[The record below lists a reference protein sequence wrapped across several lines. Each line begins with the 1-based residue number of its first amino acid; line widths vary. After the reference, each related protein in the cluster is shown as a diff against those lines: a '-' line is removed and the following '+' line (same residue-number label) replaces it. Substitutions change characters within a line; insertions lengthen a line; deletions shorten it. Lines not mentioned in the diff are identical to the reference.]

1 MKTLTIELDGD
12 LEKQIEKLSKQEGRD
27 QVGVVL
33 EILQQGLSEKQRRQQ
48 VRRALEEVFSKP
60 ASKPVADLTDEEIM
74 ESVNEEI
81 KTYRKENDSSD
92 TKQ

>member
-74 ESVNEEI
+74 EAVNEEI

>member
-48 VRRALEEVFSKP
+48 VRRALEEVFSKA

-74 ESVNEEI
+74 EAVNEEI